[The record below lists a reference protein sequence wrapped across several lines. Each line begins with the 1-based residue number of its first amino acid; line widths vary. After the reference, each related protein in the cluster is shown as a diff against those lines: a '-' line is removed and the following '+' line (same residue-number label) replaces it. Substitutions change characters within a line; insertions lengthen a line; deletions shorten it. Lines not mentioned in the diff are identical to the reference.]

1 MGNIALTLYYD
12 GSCSICRAQVDRFR
26 DWDKDARLAFIDIAA
41 AEFSSQ
47 SLGVGMAALNAEIHG
62 VDAAG
67 TLLGGL
73 DVLIAAYTAVGRG
86 WRVAP
91 LRIRALRP
99 AYAALYR
106 SLARNRYRLSALL
119 NRRPACADGACH
131 R

>member
-12 GSCSICRAQVDRFR
+12 GSCSICRAQVDRLR
-26 DWDKDARLAFIDIAA
+26 GWDKTARLAFIDIAA
-41 AEFSSQ
+41 PDFSPQ

-67 TLLGGL
+67 KLLVGL

-91 LRIRALRP
+91 LRVRALRP
-99 AYAALYR
+99 VYAALYR
-106 SLARNRYRLSALL
+106 SLARNR
-119 NRRPACADGACH
+119 
-131 R
+131 